1 MACFNNLS
9 KLQCNFFLLCKNSKN
24 ITMCTVPW
32 TVQEV
37 TKKIQI
43 YTQSSEFAENTRDP
57 LQKKFTPSNLH
68 RQEGD
73 KDQSSEFAIIC
84 KLWALIFAHSDQLH

>member
-37 TKKIQI
+37 TKKNQI
-43 YTQSSEFAENTRDP
+43 YTQSSEFAENTRYP
-57 LQKKFTPSNLH
+57 LQKNSH
-68 RQEGD
+68 HQ
-73 KDQSSEFAIIC
+73 IC
-84 KLWALIFAHSDQLH
+84 TDRKVTKTRAQNSR